1 MTSLSIANAHIDCM
15 HLPCRQGRL
24 CLPFC
29 SPFISGCTSQKTK
42 QGMSTKTFVII
53 FAFANSVI
61 KFSMIIPFSV
71 VSHLFILSS
80 AM

>member
-29 SPFISGCTSQKTK
+29 SPYLIRESIAENKTRNVDENIRK
-42 QGMSTKTFVII
+42 SIYLRKIDVI
-53 FAFANSVI
+53 
-61 KFSMIIPFSV
+61 
-71 VSHLFILSS
+71 
-80 AM
+80 